1 MNRPLT
7 KIILII
13 FVVIL
18 LPLIGFTVYQLSS
31 ISENEEVL
39 QEIYSNQLESILFS
53 VNQHSDDVVSS
64 WAGTVER
71 HLLTPDKAAEKLAQF
86 ANDFPPIEGVFVF
99 SPRGQNIP
107 VFKTLSPAMNKDT
120 ISGRLSEA
128 LKANSTAVSKLEA
141 YYKSGFRKIE
151 SMEITDDNNL
161 IILLFVVQGD
171 GKENNLAGMVIDKR
185 SFISEVISRRIGRTA
200 GDKFT
205 LAVLSD
211 IRDSIVYSNFP
222 IKPEEIDRKKELW
235 VLKGY
240 SLGISLKGETLN
252 QVIGERGKRTLYILL
267 LVNLLFIS
275 GMVLVIIN
283 IRRQIRLAQI
293 KSDFVSNVSH
303 ELRTP
308 LALITMFAETLE
320 AGRVKSEDKVKEYY
334 KIISTEANRLS
345 KIVNSI
351 LNFSQMESG
360 KRKYSFRESS
370 LNEVVEKVAETYTF
384 HLKNKGF
391 QFRMDL
397 SQDLPAVSADPDSLS
412 EATINLLDNAI
423 KYSSEVKEIVVS
435 TGVLGK
441 MVFISVRDKGVGI
454 ASGEIR
460 QIFDKFYRVTSGLTH
475 NTKGTGLGLTI
486 VKHIID
492 AHKGK
497 IEVKSTPGEGSEF
510 ILLLP
515 QR

>member
-13 FVVIL
+13 FIVIL

-39 QEIYSNQLESILFS
+39 QEIYSNQLESMLFS

-71 HLLTPDKAAEKLAQF
+71 HLLSPEQPSEKLRQF
-86 ANDFPPIEGVFVF
+86 ANDFPPIDGIFIL
-99 SPRGQNIP
+99 SPGGQYIP
-107 VFKTLSPAMNKDT
+107 GFKTLSQSINEDT
-120 ISGRLSEA
+120 ISPLISSA
-128 LKANSTAVSKLEA
+128 LKENSAAISKLEG
-141 YYKSGFRKIE
+141 YFKSGFRKIE
-151 SMEITDDNNL
+151 SMEIKDDNNM
-161 IILLFVVQGD
+161 IILLFAVRGD
-171 GKENNLAGMVIDKR
+171 GKENNLAGLVVNKR

-205 LAVLSD
+205 LAVISD

-222 IKPEEIDRKKELW
+222 IIVAEIDRKKELW

-252 QVIGERGKRTLYILL
+252 EVIGERGKRNLYVLL
-267 LVNLLFIS
+267 LINLLFIS
-275 GMVLVIIN
+275 GIVLVIIN

-320 AGRVKSEDKVKEYY
+320 AGRVKNEEKVKEYY
-334 KIISTEANRLS
+334 KIISAEANRLS

-360 KRKYSFRESS
+360 KRKYSFREVS

-391 QFRMDL
+391 LFRMDL
-397 SQDLPAVSADPDSLS
+397 SRDLPGVSADPDAVS
-412 EATINLLDNAI
+412 EATINLLDNAM

-435 TGVLGK
+435 TGAVGK
-441 MVFISVRDKGVGI
+441 MVFISVKDKGVGI
-454 ASGEIR
+454 AAVEIS

-497 IEVKSTPGEGSEF
+497 IEVKSSPGEGSEF

-515 QR
+515 QL